1 MPDSFMLKTQMAGII
16 FLTRMIQK
24 LLYKVTTHVVCVSL
38 KSFSA

>member
-24 LLYKVTTHVVCVSL
+24 LLYKVTTL
-38 KSFSA
+38 LSASV